1 MRCVEGSAQAT
12 LLVTIIHAV
21 VDAATIPSGI
31 VRKPAICIMPNQA
44 KAQETSAGG
53 RSMTKPIA
61 PASIRR
67 RQRSALIMLVIAGT
81 LNYLDRSTL
90 SIANPLIRQELGL
103 SIADMGLLLSAFLW
117 AYAFAQLPGGALVDR
132 VGPHRLLG
140 AGLALWSIAQAAAGL
155 VTSFWQFSIARIFL
169 GLGEAPMF
177 SSAVRVVR
185 DWYNVRDRGLP
196 TGIWNCT
203 SSLGPA
209 IAPPI
214 LTALMIG
221 LGWRWMF
228 GIMGVVGIA
237 VAATWFLLYRDPTEA
252 HFTDEQQ
259 HYLTEG
265 EEPRNNDPVRL
276 AEWLGLFR
284 FRTTWGLLLGFFGVV
299 YMGWLYLAWLPG
311 YLEMQR
317 HMSIPKTGIVAA
329 IPFAFGVV
337 GSIGGGWIA
346 DRLMRLGFSPVNSR
360 KVPVIVGLLGMVVF
374 TVVAAETPSDTLAV
388 VSISA
393 ALMFGASASGM
404 SWALSSVAAPANCT
418 ASLGA
423 IQNFGGYLGGAL
435 APTVTG
441 FIVQATGSF
450 VPALLVS
457 ASIGLV
463 SALIYLVV
471 IRSEPITTPELDA
484 AAGLTT
490 IHPIV

>member
-1 MRCVEGSAQAT
+1 
-12 LLVTIIHAV
+12 
-21 VDAATIPSGI
+21 
-31 VRKPAICIMPNQA
+31 
-44 KAQETSAGG
+44 
-53 RSMTKPIA
+53 MTKPIA
-61 PASIRR
+61 PASIKR

-90 SIANPLIRQELGL
+90 SIANPLIRNELGL

-132 VGPHRLLG
+132 VGPHRLL
-140 AGLALWSIAQAAAGL
+140 AGGLGLWSIAQAVAGF
-155 VTSFWQFSIARIFL
+155 VTSFAQFSIARVFL

-185 DWYNVRDRGLP
+185 DWWNVRDRGLP
-196 TGIWNCT
+196 TGTWNCT

-214 LTALMIG
+214 LTALMIAF
-221 LGWRWMF
+221 GWRWMF
-228 GIMGVVGIA
+228 GLMGVVGVV
-237 VAATWFLLYRDPTEA
+237 VAAAWFLIYRDPAEE
-252 HFTDEQQ
+252 HFTDEER
-259 HYLTEG
+259 HYLTDG
-265 EEPRNNDPVRL
+265 EPPRTYTPVRL
-276 AEWLGLFR
+276 SEWLGLFR
-284 FRTTWGLLLGFFGVV
+284 FRTTWGLVLGFFGVV

-317 HMSIPKTGIVAA
+317 HMSIPKTGLVSA

-346 DRLMRLGFSPVNSR
+346 DWLMRRGFSPINSR
-360 KVPVIVGLLGMVVF
+360 KIPVIIGLLGMVVF
-374 TVVAAETPSDTLAV
+374 TVVGAETPSDSLAV
-388 VSISA
+388 AAISA

-450 VPALLVS
+450 TPALLVS
-457 ASIGLV
+457 AAIGLV
-463 SALIYLVV
+463 SALMYLVV
-471 IRSEPITTPELDA
+471 IRGEPITTAELDT
-484 AAGLTT
+484 AAGAGAVSPTG
-490 IHPIV
+490 

>member
-1 MRCVEGSAQAT
+1 
-12 LLVTIIHAV
+12 
-21 VDAATIPSGI
+21 
-31 VRKPAICIMPNQA
+31 
-44 KAQETSAGG
+44 
-53 RSMTKPIA
+53 MTKPTA
-61 PASIRR
+61 PTSVRR
-67 RQRSALIMLVIAGT
+67 RQRTALIMLVVAGT

-132 VGPHRLLG
+132 VGPHRLLT
-140 AGLALWSIAQAAAGL
+140 AGLGLWSIAQIAAGF
-155 VTSFWQFSIARIFL
+155 VTSFWQFSIARVFL

-196 TGIWNCT
+196 TGTWNCT

-214 LTALMIG
+214 LTVLMISF
-221 LGWRWMF
+221 GWRWMF
-228 GIMGVVGIA
+228 VIMGILGVVIAGI
-237 VAATWFLLYRDPTEA
+237 WYLLYRDPTEA
-252 HFTDEQQ
+252 HFTDEER
-259 HYLTEG
+259 HYLTDG
-265 EEPRNNDPVRL
+265 EEPRSYAPVRL

-317 HMSIPKTGIVAA
+317 HMSIPKTGFVAA
-329 IPFAFGVV
+329 IPFAFGVL

-346 DRLMRLGFSPVNSR
+346 DWLMRRGFSPVNSR

-374 TVVAAETPSDTLAV
+374 TVVATETPSDWLAV
-388 VSISA
+388 AAISA

-457 ASIGLV
+457 AAIGLV
-463 SALIYLVV
+463 SALMYLVV
-471 IRSEPITTPELDA
+471 IRGEPITTAELDQV
-484 AAGLTT
+484 AGLPPMTRT
-490 IHPIV
+490 PQGS

>member
-1 MRCVEGSAQAT
+1 MAGPTSPI
-12 LLVTIIHAV
+12 TIQ
-21 VDAATIPSGI
+21 
-31 VRKPAICIMPNQA
+31 RK
-44 KAQETSAGG
+44 
-53 RSMTKPIA
+53 
-61 PASIRR
+61 
-67 RQRSALIMLVIAGT
+67 QRAALIMLVIAGT

-90 SIANPLIRQELGL
+90 SIANVLIREELGL

-132 VGPHRLLG
+132 VGPHRLLA
-140 AGLALWSIAQAAAGL
+140 AGLALWSLAQAAAGF
-155 VTSFWQFSIARIFL
+155 VASFWQFSIARVFL

-196 TGIWNCT
+196 TGIWNST

-214 LTALMIG
+214 LTVLMISY
-221 LGWRWMF
+221 GWRWMF
-228 GIMGVVGIA
+228 VIMGVVGLV
-237 VAATWFLLYRDPTEA
+237 VAAVWFWTYRDPTEA
-252 HFTDEQQ
+252 HFTDAER

-265 EEPRNNDPVRL
+265 EEARTQSPVTL

-284 FRTTWGLLLGFFGVV
+284 FRTTWGLVIGFFGVV

-329 IPFAFGVV
+329 IPFAFGVL
-337 GSIGGGWIA
+337 GSISGGWIA
-346 DRLMRLGFSPVNSR
+346 DWLMRRGFSPVNSR
-360 KVPVIVGLLGMVVF
+360 KTPVIIGLLGMVVF
-374 TVVAAETPSDTLAV
+374 TVVAAETPSDVFAV
-388 VSISA
+388 AAISA
-393 ALMFGASASGM
+393 ALMFGAAASGM
-404 SWALSSVAAPANCT
+404 SWALASVAAPANCT

-450 VPALLVS
+450 EPALLVS
-457 ASIGLV
+457 AAIGVVSIL
-463 SALIYLVV
+463 AYLVV
-471 IRSEPITTPELDA
+471 IRAQPITTAELNFV
-484 AAGLTT
+484 GGR
-490 IHPIV
+490 

>member
-1 MRCVEGSAQAT
+1 
-12 LLVTIIHAV
+12 
-21 VDAATIPSGI
+21 
-31 VRKPAICIMPNQA
+31 
-44 KAQETSAGG
+44 
-53 RSMTKPIA
+53 MTKSTA

-67 RQRSALIMLVIAGT
+67 RQRTALIMLVVAGT

-132 VGPHRLLG
+132 VGPHRLL
-140 AGLALWSIAQAAAGL
+140 AGGLGLWSVAQAAAGF
-155 VTSFWQFSIARIFL
+155 VASFWQFSIARVFL

-196 TGIWNCT
+196 TGIWNST

-209 IAPPI
+209 LVPPI
-214 LTALMIG
+214 LTVLMISF
-221 LGWRWMF
+221 GWRWMF
-228 GIMGVVGIA
+228 ATMGIVGLI
-237 VAATWFLLYRDPTEA
+237 VAAVWYGLYRDPAEA
-252 HFTDEQQ
+252 HFTDEER

-265 EEPRNNDPVRL
+265 EEPRAYTPVRL

-284 FRTTWGLLLGFFGVV
+284 FRTTWGLVLGFFGVV

-317 HMSIPKTGIVAA
+317 HMSIPKTGIVAS
-329 IPFAFGVV
+329 IPFAFGVL

-346 DRLMRLGFSPVNSR
+346 DWLMRLGISPINSR
-360 KVPVIVGLLGMVVF
+360 KIPVIICLLGMVVF
-374 TVVAAETPSDTLAV
+374 TVVAAETPSDIVAV
-388 VSISA
+388 AAISA

-404 SWALSSVAAPANCT
+404 SWALASVAAPANCT
-418 ASLGA
+418 AWLGA

-441 FIVQATGSF
+441 YVVQATGSF
-450 VPALLVS
+450 VPALLTS
-457 ASIGLV
+457 AAIGLV
-463 SALIYLVV
+463 SALAYLLV
-471 IRSEPITTPELDA
+471 IRSTPISAAELDVV
-484 AAGLTT
+484 AGVHT
-490 IHPIV
+490 ISPTG

>member
-1 MRCVEGSAQAT
+1 MS
-12 LLVTIIHAV
+12 
-21 VDAATIPSGI
+21 
-31 VRKPAICIMPNQA
+31 KPA
-44 KAQETSAGG
+44 S
-53 RSMTKPIA
+53 

-67 RQRSALIMLVIAGT
+67 RQRTALIVLVIAGT

-132 VGPHRLLG
+132 IGPHRLL
-140 AGLALWSIAQAAAGL
+140 ASGLGLWSLAQAAAGF
-155 VTSFWQFSIARIFL
+155 VTSFRQFSIARVFL

-209 IAPPI
+209 LAPPI

-221 LGWRWMF
+221 FGWRWMF
-228 GIMGVVGIA
+228 TTMGIA
-237 VAATWFLLYRDPTEA
+237 GLVVAAVWYGLYRDPAEA
-252 HFTDEQQ
+252 RYTDEER

-265 EEPRNNDPVRL
+265 EEARTYAPVRL

-284 FRTTWGLLLGFFGVV
+284 FRATWGLVLGFFGVV

-317 HMSIPKTGIVAA
+317 HMSIPKTGLVAA

-337 GSIGGGWIA
+337 GSIGGCWIA
-346 DRLMRLGFSPVNSR
+346 DWLMQRGFFPINSR
-360 KVPVIVGLLGMVVF
+360 KIPVIVGLLGMVVF
-374 TVVAAETPSDTLAV
+374 TVIAAETPTDTAAV
-388 VSISA
+388 ASISA
-393 ALMFGASASGM
+393 ALMFGAAASGM
-404 SWALSSVAAPANCT
+404 SWALASVAAPANCT

-450 VPALLVS
+450 VPALLTS
-457 ASIGLV
+457 AVIGLV
-463 SALIYLVV
+463 SALAYLVV
-471 IRSEPITTPELDA
+471 IRGEPISAAELDVV
-484 AAGLTT
+484 AGAHATPT
-490 IHPIV
+490 R

>member
-1 MRCVEGSAQAT
+1 
-12 LLVTIIHAV
+12 
-21 VDAATIPSGI
+21 
-31 VRKPAICIMPNQA
+31 
-44 KAQETSAGG
+44 
-53 RSMTKPIA
+53 MTRPTA

-90 SIANPLIRQELGL
+90 SIANPLIRNELGL

-132 VGPHRLLG
+132 VGPHRLLA
-140 AGLALWSIAQAAAGL
+140 AGLGLWSIAQAVAGF
-155 VTSFWQFSIARIFL
+155 VTSFWQFSIARVFL

-196 TGIWNCT
+196 TGTWNCT

-221 LGWRWMF
+221 FGWRWMF
-228 GIMGVVGIA
+228 GIMGLAGVV
-237 VAATWFLLYRDPTEA
+237 VAAVWFLLYRDPTEE
-252 HFTDEQQ
+252 HFNDQER
-259 HYLTEG
+259 HYLTDG
-265 EEPRNNDPVRL
+265 EEPRSQAPVRL

-284 FRTTWGLLLGFFGVV
+284 FRTTWGLVLGFFGVV

-317 HMSIPKTGIVAA
+317 HMSIPKTGLVAA
-329 IPFAFGVV
+329 VPFAFGVV

-346 DRLMRLGFSPVNSR
+346 DWLMRRGFSPVNSR
-360 KVPVIVGLLGMVVF
+360 KIPVIVGLLGMVAF
-374 TVVAAETPSDTLAV
+374 TVVAAETPSDFMAV
-388 VSISA
+388 AAISA

-404 SWALSSVAAPANCT
+404 SWALASVAAPANCT

-450 VPALLVS
+450 TPALLVS
-457 ASIGLV
+457 AAIGLF
-463 SALIYLVV
+463 SALMYLVV
-471 IRSEPITTPELDA
+471 IRGEPITVAELDA
-484 AAGLTT
+484 AAGVDTARPT
-490 IHPIV
+490 MQGP

>member
-1 MRCVEGSAQAT
+1 MARPT
-12 LLVTIIHAV
+12 
-21 VDAATIPSGI
+21 
-31 VRKPAICIMPNQA
+31 
-44 KAQETSAGG
+44 
-53 RSMTKPIA
+53 A

-67 RQRSALIMLVIAGT
+67 KQRTALIMLVIAGT

-132 VGPHRLLG
+132 LGPHRLLA
-140 AGLALWSIAQAAAGL
+140 AGLSLWSIAQAVAGF
-155 VTSFWQFSIARIFL
+155 VTSFWQFSIARVFL

-221 LGWRWMF
+221 FGWRWMF
-228 GIMGVVGIA
+228 VTMGVVGVV
-237 VAATWFLLYRDPTEA
+237 VAAAWFLLYRDPTEA
-252 HFTDEQQ
+252 HFTDEER

-265 EEPRNNDPVRL
+265 EEARTYTSITL
-276 AEWLGLFR
+276 AEWLALFR
-284 FRTTWGLLLGFFGVV
+284 FRTTWGLVIGFFGIV

-311 YLEMQR
+311 YLEIQR

-346 DRLMRLGFSPVNSR
+346 DWLMRRGVSPVNSR
-360 KVPVIVGLLGMVVF
+360 KIPVIIGLLGMVVF

-388 VSISA
+388 AAIAA
-393 ALMFGASASGM
+393 ALMFGATASGM
-404 SWALSSVAAPANCT
+404 SWALASVAAPASCT

-457 ASIGLV
+457 AIIGLV
-463 SALIYLVV
+463 SAMAYLLV
-471 IRSEPITTPELDA
+471 IRAAPITAAELSL
-484 AAGLTT
+484 AG
-490 IHPIV
+490 

>member
-1 MRCVEGSAQAT
+1 
-12 LLVTIIHAV
+12 
-21 VDAATIPSGI
+21 
-31 VRKPAICIMPNQA
+31 
-44 KAQETSAGG
+44 
-53 RSMTKPIA
+53 MTKPTA
-61 PASIRR
+61 PTSIRR
-67 RQRSALIMLVIAGT
+67 RQRTALIMLVVAGT

-140 AGLALWSIAQAAAGL
+140 SGLGLWSLAQAAAGF
-155 VTSFWQFSIARIFL
+155 VASFWQFSIARVFL

-209 IAPPI
+209 LAPPI

-221 LGWRWMF
+221 FGWRWMF
-228 GIMGVVGIA
+228 ASMGIA
-237 VAATWFLLYRDPTEA
+237 GLIVAAVWFALYRDPAEARFTEQ
-252 HFTDEQQ
+252 ER

-265 EEPRNNDPVRL
+265 EEARTYAPVRL

-284 FRTTWGLLLGFFGVV
+284 FRTTWGLVLGFFGVV

-317 HMSIPKTGIVAA
+317 HMSIPRTGVVAA

-346 DRLMRLGFSPVNSR
+346 DWLMRRGFSPINSR
-360 KVPVIVGLLGMVVF
+360 KVPVIIGLLGMVAF
-374 TVVAAETPSDTLAV
+374 TVIAAETPSDIAAV
-388 VSISA
+388 GSISA

-404 SWALSSVAAPANCT
+404 SWALASVAAPANCT

-450 VPALLVS
+450 VPALLAS
-457 ASIGLV
+457 AVIGLV
-463 SALIYLVV
+463 SALAYLVV
-471 IRSEPITTPELDA
+471 IRGEPISSAELDVV
-484 AAGLTT
+484 AGVHT
-490 IHPIV
+490 ISPQR

>member
-1 MRCVEGSAQAT
+1 MARPT
-12 LLVTIIHAV
+12 
-21 VDAATIPSGI
+21 
-31 VRKPAICIMPNQA
+31 
-44 KAQETSAGG
+44 
-53 RSMTKPIA
+53 A
-61 PASIRR
+61 PATIRR
-67 RQRSALIMLVIAGT
+67 RQRTALIMLVIAGT

-132 VGPHRLLG
+132 IGPHRLLA
-140 AGLALWSIAQAAAGL
+140 AGLGLWSLAQAAAGL
-155 VTSFWQFSIARIFL
+155 VASFWQFSIARVFL

-209 IAPPI
+209 LAPPI

-221 LGWRWMF
+221 FGWRWMF
-228 GIMGVVGIA
+228 VTMGIVGLI
-237 VAATWFLLYRDPTEA
+237 VAAAWFILYRDTTEA
-252 HFTDEQQ
+252 HFTDEER

-265 EEPRNNDPVRL
+265 EEPRLYTQVRL

-284 FRTTWGLLLGFFGVV
+284 FRTTWGLAFGFFGVV

-329 IPFAFGVV
+329 IPFAFGVA
-337 GSIGGGWIA
+337 GSIGGGWVA
-346 DRLMRLGFSPVNSR
+346 DWLMRRGFSPINSR
-360 KVPVIVGLLGMVVF
+360 KIPVIIGLLGMVVF
-374 TVVAAETPSDTLAV
+374 TVVAAETPSDLAAV
-388 VSISA
+388 AAISA

-404 SWALSSVAAPANCT
+404 SWALASVAAPANCT

-441 FIVQATGSF
+441 FIVQETGSF
-450 VPALLVS
+450 VPALLAS
-457 ASIGLV
+457 AAIGLV
-463 SALIYLVV
+463 SAFAYLVV
-471 IRSEPITTPELDA
+471 IRGEPISAVELDV
-484 AAGLTT
+484 AAGVHT
-490 IHPIV
+490 ISPTR